1 MAMIVAVSSISR
13 LPALPGGISDT
24 VEHAVEYAGL
34 AVLLVRALA
43 GGTWGG
49 VRRGALVGA
58 VAVAVL
64 FGVGDELHQAFV
76 PARECDVRDVAADA
90 FGAGAAAGALG
101 AWSII
106 RRFSGAHD
114 DRA

>member
-13 LPALPGGISDT
+13 LPTLPGKVSDK

-34 AVLLVRALA
+34 GALLVRAFA

-58 VAVAVL
+58 VSVAVL
-64 FGVGDELHQAFV
+64 FGVSDELHQAFV
-76 PARECDVRDVAADA
+76 PERECDVKDVAADA
-90 FGAGAAAGALG
+90 LGAGAAAGALG

-106 RRFSGAHD
+106 RRFSGVHD
-114 DRA
+114 DRV